1 MTRALLVFF
10 ASALLSS
17 AWAEAP
23 ADSRAEALA
32 RLRREVETLSTE
44 LGEEKEDARGRLR
57 AIEAQKVEIEVQIRR
72 EELRLAQVAGEAEA
86 RRAELTSHATRGADL
101 ALAVQAAIARMRA
114 VVAAGLP
121 FHLPDRLAEMDTL
134 SSQLATASLT
144 PEAAAA
150 RLWAFT
156 EDELRLAR
164 ENGLDRQV
172 VSVDGAE
179 VLADV
184 ARLGMVALYF
194 RTEGGVVGMV
204 TRGGGGWQ
212 WTRLEDRE
220 DEKAVGVLFDKL
232 KHGVRT
238 GAFTL
243 PNPYAGGAP

>member
-1 MTRALLVFF
+1 MTRLLLTVLACAFV
-10 ASALLSS
+10 SS
-17 AWAEAP
+17 AQAEAP

-44 LGEEKEDARGRLR
+44 LGEQKEDARGRLR
-57 AIEAQKVEIEVQIRR
+57 AIDAQKVELDVQILR

-86 RRAELTSHATRGADL
+86 RRAELASHATRGADL
-101 ALAVQAAIARMRA
+101 APAVQAAIARMRA

-121 FHLPDRLAEMDTL
+121 FHLQDRLAEMDTL
-134 SSQLATASLT
+134 SSQLTAASLT

-156 EDELRLAR
+156 EDELRLSR

-172 VSVDGAE
+172 VQVDGAE

-204 TRGGGGWQ
+204 TRADGAWR
-212 WTRLEDRE
+212 WTRLDDRE
-220 DEKAVGVLFDKL
+220 QQKAVGLLFDKL

-238 GAFTL
+238 GAFVL
-243 PNPYAGGAP
+243 PNPYVGGAP